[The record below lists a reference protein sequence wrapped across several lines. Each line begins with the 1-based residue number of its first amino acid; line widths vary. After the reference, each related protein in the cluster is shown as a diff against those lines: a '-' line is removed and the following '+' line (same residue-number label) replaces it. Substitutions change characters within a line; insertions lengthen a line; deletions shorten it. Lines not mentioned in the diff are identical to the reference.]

1 MKQWT
6 FLRLLLI
13 MLFCGACTRNPL
25 GEDIRQPILNL
36 SFTLTQNCTNTFNQ
50 DVPYSCQLQTSD
62 VVAAVQFQLDTLL
75 TTCSWASL
83 DTSTGLVT
91 GGPGDNQVGACQIV
105 VSAFNEF
112 RTSPAYV
119 YYVNV
124 VNVQPTLS
132 IANPAP
138 VFEDSAPTVIRTDAD
153 VQASEEGLGLYTI
166 DNLNTTL
173 PRCSDNA
180 AVLSIDANTGA
191 VTFGPVMNYTGTCN
205 IRVVFDDQNGVSSST
220 VVSEFPMT
228 VLDINDPPVL
238 SAIANQTT
246 NEDTPVA
253 VNFTIT
259 DPENGVTCAT
269 SVTAVS
275 SNAAL
280 IPVANIVFSGTAPN
294 CVATIT
300 PTLNNTGSSN
310 ITFTLTDTGV
320 PVLTDTQGFTV
331 SVVAVNDA
339 PDIASIGAQTT
350 NEDTPIVV
358 NFTIS
363 DVDSVMNC
371 STSMSATSSDGSIVP
386 VGNVV
391 FGGAAPNCTATITPL
406 ADQFGVLN
414 LTFTVTDSGMPVQ
427 SDASTF
433 ALTVAPVNDA
443 PVISA
448 IGSQSTNEDTPLAVN
463 FTISDV
469 DSTVDCAT
477 SLSATSTNAGLVPV
491 INIVFSGSAPNCTA
505 TISPNLNA
513 TGTSTIN
520 LTVTDSGMPVLTD
533 SSAFVLTVNAVNDA
547 PVMSAISAQVTNED
561 TPLSV
566 NFTVTDVDSTLNCT
580 SDISVSTTDA
590 ALVSVAS
597 VIFSGTAPNCTATIN
612 PLPDQ
617 NGLVDLTFT
626 VTDAG
631 MPVLTDAQTFT
642 LTVNPVNDDP
652 VMAAIGPQTTNEDA
666 LTSIN
671 FTITDIDSPV
681 SCAASVSAMSNNAG
695 LVPAASIVFSGVAPN
710 CTATFTPVADQNG
723 TVDLTFT
730 VSDAYIPLAG
740 THFRTFTLTVNAVND
755 APVISAMAAQSTNE
769 DVPVSVNFTITD
781 VDSTLNCAT
790 DLSATTNNAGL
801 VPAANVSFAGTAPNC
816 TATITPVLDQN
827 GTVDLTFTVSDAGM
841 PVETAATI
849 FTLTVAPVNDNPVVA
864 PIAAQSVSEDSFV
877 NVNFTITDVDS
888 TLDCTTSVTASTTDG
903 SLVPVGAVSFS
914 GTAPNCTATITPLA
928 DQNGI
933 VDLTFTATDNG
944 VPVGTGSQT
953 FTLTVNPVNDAPVMA
968 AIGPQTVEESD
979 SVVVNFTVS
988 DIDSVLT
995 CSALNLSATSSNPGL
1010 MPVAS
1015 IVFGG
1020 AVPNC
1025 TATFTPTP
1033 GLFGTSNISFTV
1045 NDNGAPNLQDTQGFV
1060 LTVTPFNDP
1069 PVISVIG
1076 AQSTNEDTQISIN
1089 FSISDVDN
1097 VVDCTTSMSASSNN
1111 AGLVTAGSVVFTGT
1125 APNCTATFTPVA
1137 DQNGTVDLTLTVTD
1151 SGSPVKNDTDTF
1163 TLTVNAVN
1171 DAPILGAIG
1180 NQSTVE
1186 DVAEVIN
1193 FTINDVDNA
1202 LNCATSLSVGT
1213 NNGALVPVANVIFS
1227 GTAPNCTAT
1236 ITPVLDQSG
1245 SVNLTFTVAD
1255 TGAPVQSDAET
1266 FTLTVT
1272 AVNDAPVLSA
1282 IGNQTT
1288 LEDNAEIINFTIT
1301 DVDSTLDC
1309 TASMAATTNNAGLV
1323 PVANVVFTGTAPNCT
1338 VTISPVLNQTGSVN
1352 LTFTVSD
1359 GGAPVQTDAE
1369 TFTLTVTAVN
1379 DAPVLSAIGNQ
1390 TTNEDNAEIIN
1401 FTITDVDDTLTCT
1414 TSIAATTNNAALVP
1428 AANVVFS
1435 GTAPNC
1441 TATITP
1447 LLDQNGS
1454 VDLTFTVFDTGT
1466 PVQSDA
1472 ETFTLTVNAVNDA
1485 PILSAIGNQSTSE
1498 DNVEVI
1504 NFTITDVD
1512 STLDCSTSMAA
1523 ATTNAGLV
1531 PIANVVFT
1539 GTAPNCTATVT
1550 PVLDQNGAVNLTFT
1564 VSDGGAPVQTD
1575 AETFT
1580 LTVTAVNDAP
1590 ILSAI
1595 GNQTTSEDNAEIIN
1609 FTITDVDSAL
1619 DCTTSMAAATTNA
1632 GLVPVTNVAFT
1643 GTAPNCT
1650 ATINPVLNQ
1659 SGTVDL
1665 TFTVSDSGTPVETDT
1680 ETFTLTVS
1688 AVNDAP
1694 VLSAIGNQSTNE
1706 DVAEVINFT
1715 ITDVDDTLDCTTS
1728 IAAGSTNAALVP
1740 AGNVV
1745 FTGTA
1750 PNCTATITPV
1760 LNQYGTVDLT
1770 FTVSDTGA
1778 PVQTDA
1784 ETFTLTVNSV
1794 NDAPV
1799 ITAIGNQSILED
1811 NVGTVNFTITDVDD
1825 VVSCT
1830 TSLSATSSN
1839 GSLLPVGNIVFSG
1852 TAPNCSADLTPAAD
1866 GFGASNIR
1874 VTVTD
1879 TGAPIQSAFQ
1889 DFTLTV
1895 VPVNDPPVL
1904 STIGNQTTNEDTDS
1918 VINFTIT
1925 DVDHTL
1931 TCAGSMSATSSNAAV
1946 VPVANIVFTG
1956 TAPNC
1961 TATISPVLNATGA
1974 TNIVFTLAD
1983 GAAAQD
1989 TEAFT
1994 LTVSAVNDPPVLSA
2008 IGNQSTPEDGVE
2020 IINFT
2025 INDVDSAL
2033 DCTTSMSVGSSNL
2046 TLVPLTGIVF
2056 AGTAPNCT
2064 ATVTPDPDQFGATNL
2079 TFTVS
2084 DGGAPVQTDFETF
2097 TLSVTAVNDAPII
2110 SSIANQ
2116 TVNEDSSTVVNFTIT
2131 DIDSPMA
2138 CTSTYLSANT
2148 SNSSIINAANIIY
2161 SGTAPNCTATI
2172 PPELNQ
2178 TGAVNITIRVTDSS
2192 SDFMDSTFS
2201 VTLTPVNDAPTISD
2215 ITNQTINEDT
2225 NLGPL
2230 AFTIGDVDSVILC
2243 SSANVTATSSNTA
2256 LIADAS
2262 LVIGGA
2268 FPNCTVSA
2276 SPELNMSGSTTITLT
2291 VIDNGTPNLQAQDTF
2306 TVTVNAVNDAPT
2318 ISAVADQT
2326 INEETSTGALN
2337 FTIGDVE
2344 TAGSLTCAGSV
2355 TASSNNTT
2363 VIPNANIVINGT
2375 APNCDVTV
2383 TPPANQFGGPV
2394 SITLTVT
2401 DTGSPLPAQSTAT
2414 SFNVTV
2420 NNVNDAPVISTV
2432 LDQVTNENIPVAVN
2446 FTINDIDS
2454 TLTCAGSM
2462 SAASTNTTVQPV
2474 AGIVFSGTAPNCT
2487 ATITPGLYQWGTS
2500 NLTLTVT
2507 DSGGLT
2513 HATTFLLT
2521 VNDVDQTPTISAI
2534 ADTTKNED
2542 NNAGSTGTSTAF
2554 NTNFTISDVD
2564 STLTCAGSMSGT
2576 SSNTALV
2583 PNANITF
2590 SGTAPNCVVSI
2601 LSTNNAYGTTTI
2613 TLTVTDGNTSA
2624 IEPFVVTY
2632 NPINDNP
2639 TITTIAD
2646 TSTYFNVPFVVNFTI
2661 ADVDSTLNCNLG
2673 PPPAGSLLR
2682 QSLNPAMVA
2691 TTSIV
2696 FGGTAP
2702 NCNATITP
2710 VLTNAN
2716 QSGTIIIRVRDA
2728 TSPNVNSTF
2737 NLSVLAN
2744 AAPTI
2749 SPISDA
2755 SFSVGVPTPINFTI
2769 SDANDSLSCTSH
2781 MSAVSSNTA
2790 VVPNGNIVFSG
2801 TAPNCTATVTATSTG
2816 STTIT
2821 YTVTDPWGGTASTGN
2836 NVNGLTAGS
2845 VAISQSLSTLTV
2857 TANATVGGSQAFTQV
2872 NETVTLTVRAR
2883 DVNNVSAGGGH
2894 WVVIQKDAGTSNGV
2908 LSAVT
2913 DNNDGTYSATFTG
2926 TTIGA
2931 ARTFKASINGYPITS
2946 TLPSVTVSSVGP
2958 NCLSYRNVG
2967 SSVSGV
2973 YYLDSDGDVGASG
2986 QFPAYCDMVTQG
2998 GGWTLVA
3005 IPRKGIAPFSE
3016 TSGLVS
3022 PSAAGPARNANIWSA
3037 SSQFGF
3043 TQLRVTDGVSAYST
3057 ANFNQTKS
3065 ISSLLAAYPV
3075 YSQNNVVAGGS
3086 ASNAYVTSSIGS
3098 TCFIIRGKS
3107 ASAGLWSDSAD
3118 FLFMGFHG
3126 GISCV
3131 TPLNYGND
3139 WDRMNVTQ
3147 QWLISGYDGLNSTE
3161 GPEESNSN
3169 VGQNFTGSDWT
3180 NLDYPTLIWLK

>member
-1 MKQWT
+1 
-6 FLRLLLI
+6 

-83 DTSTGLVT
+83 DTTTGLVT

-124 VNVQPTLS
+124 VNVQPTLT
-132 IANPAP
+132 IANPSP
-138 VFEDSAPTVIRTDAD
+138 VFEDTAPTVIRTDAD
-153 VQASEEGLGLYTI
+153 VQASEEGLGLYSL
-166 DNLNTTL
+166 DNANTTL

-191 VTFGPVMNYTGTCN
+191 VTFGPVLNYTGTCN

-246 NEDTPVA
+246 NEDTPIA

-269 SVTAVS
+269 SVSAVS

-280 IPVANIVFSGTAPN
+280 VPVANIVFSGTAPN
-294 CVATIT
+294 CVATIS

-320 PVLTDTQGFTV
+320 PVLTDTQGFTL

-339 PDIASIGAQTT
+339 PDIAAIGAQTT
-350 NEDTPIVV
+350 NEDTPLVV

-363 DVDSVMNC
+363 DVDSTLNC
-371 STSMSATSSDGSIVP
+371 NTSLSAASSDGAIVP
-386 VGNVV
+386 VGNIV
-391 FGGAAPNCTATITPL
+391 FGGVAPNCTATITPL
-406 ADQFGVLN
+406 PDQFGILN
-414 LTFTVTDSGMPVQ
+414 LTFTVADSGMPVQ
-427 SDASTF
+427 TDASAF
-433 ALTVAPVNDA
+433 ALTVSPVNDA

-448 IGSQSTNEDTPLAVN
+448 IGSQATNEDTPLAVN

-469 DSTVDCAT
+469 DSTVDCTT

-491 INIVFSGSAPNCTA
+491 ANIVFSGTAPNCTA
-505 TISPNLNA
+505 TVSPSLNA
-513 TGTSTIN
+513 TGTSTLN

-533 SSAFVLTVNAVNDA
+533 SSAFVMTVNAVNDA
-547 PVMSAISAQVTNED
+547 PVMSAIAAQATNED
-561 TPLSV
+561 TPLTV
-566 NFTVTDVDSTLNCT
+566 NFTVTDVDSTLDCT
-580 SDISVSTTDA
+580 ADVTAGTTDA
-590 ALVSVAS
+590 ALVSVPS
-597 VIFSGTAPNCTATIN
+597 VVFSGTAPNCTATIT

-652 VMAAIGPQTTNEDA
+652 VMAVIGPQSTNEDT
-666 LTSIN
+666 LTSVN
-671 FTITDIDSPV
+671 FTITDIDSPLT
-681 SCAASVSAMSNNAG
+681 CATSVTALSNNAG

-730 VSDAYIPLAG
+730 VSDGYIPTAG

-755 APVISAMAAQSTNE
+755 APVISAIAAQSTNE
-769 DVPVSVNFTITD
+769 DVPAS
-781 VDSTLNCAT
+781 
-790 DLSATTNNAGL
+790 
-801 VPAANVSFAGTAPNC
+801 
-816 TATITPVLDQN
+816 
-827 GTVDLTFTVSDAGM
+827 
-841 PVETAATI
+841 
-849 FTLTVAPVNDNPVVA
+849 
-864 PIAAQSVSEDSFV
+864 
-877 NVNFTITDVDS
+877 VNFTITDVDS
-888 TLDCTTSVTASTTDG
+888 TLDCTTDVAATTTNAGLVPAANVSFSGTAPNCTATISPVLDQYGNVDLTFTVSDSGMPVENDATTFTLTVNPINDSPVVAPIAAQTVSEDSFVNVNFTISDVDSILDCTSSVTASTTDG

-928 DQNGI
+928 DQNGS

-944 VPVGTGSQT
+944 VPIGTGAQT

-988 DIDSVLT
+988 DIDSILT
-995 CSALNLSATSSNPGL
+995 CSALNLSATSSNAGL

-1020 AVPNC
+1020 TIPNC

-1033 GLFGTSNISFTV
+1033 GLFGASNISFTV
-1045 NDNGAPNLQDTQGFV
+1045 NDNGAPNLQDSQNFV

-1069 PVISVIG
+1069 PVMSAIG
-1076 AQSTNEDTQISIN
+1076 PQSTNEDTQIAIN
-1089 FSISDVDN
+1089 FTISDVDN
-1097 VVDCTTSMSASSNN
+1097 VVDCATSMSATSNN
-1111 AGLVTAGSVVFTGT
+1111 AGLVPAASVVFTGA
-1125 APNCTATFTPVA
+1125 APNCTATFTPAA
-1137 DQNGTVDLTLTVTD
+1137 DQNGTVDLTFIVTD
-1151 SGSPVKNDTDTF
+1151 TGSPVKNDSETF

-1171 DAPILGAIG
+1171 DAPVLGAIG
-1180 NQSTVE
+1180 NQSTNE
-1186 DVAEVIN
+1186 DTAEVIN
-1193 FTINDVDNA
+1193 FTINDVDNT
-1202 LNCATSLSVGT
+1202 LNCATSITVGT
-1213 NNGALVPVANVIFS
+1213 TNAGLVPAGNVVFT

-1236 ITPVLDQSG
+1236 ITPVLDQNG
-1245 SVNLTFTVAD
+1245 SVNLTFTLAD
-1255 TGAPVQSDAET
+1255 TGTPVQTDAET

-1272 AVNDAPVLSA
+1272 AVNDAPVLSL

-1288 LEDNAEIINFTIT
+1288 NEDTAEIINYTIT

-1309 TASMAATTNNAGLV
+1309 TTSMAASTTNVSLV
-1323 PVANVVFTGTAPNCT
+1323 PAANVTFTGTAPNCT
-1338 VTISPVLNQTGSVN
+1338 ATINPVLDQNGSVD

-1359 GGAPVQTDAE
+1359 GGAPVQSDAE

-1401 FTITDVDDTLTCT
+1401 FTITDVDDTLDCT
-1414 TSIAATTNNAALVP
+1414 TSIAASTNNASLVP
-1428 AANVVFS
+1428 TANVVFT

-1441 TATITP
+1441 TATVNP
-1447 LLDQNGS
+1447 VFNQNGT
-1454 VDLTFTVFDTGT
+1454 VDLTFTVSDTGA
-1466 PVQSDA
+1466 PVQTDA
-1472 ETFTLTVNAVNDA
+1472 ETFTLTVNAVND
-1485 PILSAIGNQSTSE
+1485 PPVLSAIGNQTTLE
-1498 DNVEVI
+1498 DNAEVI

-1512 STLDCSTSMAA
+1512 STLDC
-1523 ATTNAGLV
+1523 TT
-1531 PIANVVFT
+1531 
-1539 GTAPNCTATVT
+1539 
-1550 PVLDQNGAVNLTFT
+1550 
-1564 VSDGGAPVQTD
+1564 
-1575 AETFT
+1575 
-1580 LTVTAVNDAP
+1580 
-1590 ILSAI
+1590 AI
-1595 GNQTTSEDNAEIIN
+1595 
-1609 FTITDVDSAL
+1609 
-1619 DCTTSMAAATTNA
+1619 AAATTNA
-1632 GLVPVTNVAFT
+1632 GLVPVANVAFT

-1659 SGTVDL
+1659 NGTVDL
-1665 TFTVSDSGTPVETDT
+1665 TFTVSDGGVPVQSDA
-1680 ETFTLTVS
+1680 ETFTLTVTAVNDAPVLS
-1688 AVNDAP
+1688 AIGNQTTNEDNAEIINFTITDVDSTLDCTTSVAAGTTNAALVPVGNVVFTGTAPNCTATVNPVLNQNGTVDLTFTVSDGGAPVETDAETFTLTVNAVNDAP

-1706 DVAEVINFT
+1706 DAAEVINFT
-1715 ITDVDDTLDCTTS
+1715 VTDVDDTLSCTTS
-1728 IAAGSTNAALVP
+1728 IAAGSNNAGLAPV
-1740 AGNVV
+1740 ANVV

-1760 LNQYGTVDLT
+1760 LNQHGTVDLT

-1799 ITAIGNQSILED
+1799 ISAIGNQSIPED
-1811 NVGTVNFTITDVDD
+1811 SVNTVNFTITDVDD
-1825 VVSCT
+1825 IVSCT
-1830 TSLSATSSN
+1830 TSLSGTSSN
-1839 GSLLPVGNIVFSG
+1839 GVLLPAGNIIFSG
-1852 TAPNCSADLTPAAD
+1852 TAPNCSADLTPVAD
-1866 GFGASNIR
+1866 GFGASNVRI
-1874 VTVTD
+1874 TVTD
-1879 TGAPIQSAFQ
+1879 TGTPAQSAFQ

-1904 STIGNQTTNEDTDS
+1904 SAIGNQTTNEDTDN

-1931 TCAGSMSATSSNAAV
+1931 TCAGAMSATSSNAAV

-1956 TAPNC
+1956 VAPNC
-1961 TATISPVLNATGA
+1961 TATISPVLNASGSS
-1974 TNIVFTLAD
+1974 NIIFTVTD
-1983 GAAAQD
+1983 GAAAID
-1989 TEAFT
+1989 TESFS
-1994 LTVSAVNDPPVLSA
+1994 LTVNAVNDPPVLSA
-2008 IGNQSTPEDGVE
+2008 IGNQATAEDTIE
-2020 IINFT
+2020 TINFT
-2025 INDVDSAL
+2025 ITDVDSTL
-2033 DCTTSMSVGSSNL
+2033 DCTTSIGAATSNAAL
-2046 TLVPLTGIVF
+2046 IPLAGIAF
-2056 AGTAPNCT
+2056 TGTAPNCSATITPT
-2064 ATVTPDPDQFGATNL
+2064 ADQFGAANL

-2097 TLSVTAVNDAPII
+2097 TLTVTAVNDAPVI
-2110 SSIANQ
+2110 SSIANE
-2116 TVNEDSSTVVNFTIT
+2116 TVNEDNSAVVNFTIT
-2131 DIDSPMA
+2131 DVDSPMA
-2138 CTSTYLSANT
+2138 CTATYLSANT
-2148 SNSSIINAANIIY
+2148 SDSSIINAANIIY
-2161 SGTAPNCTATI
+2161 SGTAPNCAATI

-2178 TGAVNITIRVTDSS
+2178 TGAVNVTIRVTDSNG
-2192 SDFMDSTFS
+2192 DFMDSTFS
-2201 VTLTPVNDAPTISD
+2201 VTLTPVNDPPTITD
-2215 ITNQTINEDT
+2215 VTNQTINEDS
-2225 NLGPL
+2225 NVGPL
-2230 AFTIGDVDSVILC
+2230 AFTIGDVDSVLLC
-2243 SSANVTATSSNTA
+2243 TSSNVTATSSNTA
-2256 LIADAS
+2256 LIADSS

-2276 SPELNMSGSTTITLT
+2276 MPELNMSGSTTITLT
-2291 VIDNGTPNLQAQDTF
+2291 VIDNGTPNLQSQDTF

-2318 ISAVADQT
+2318 ISALADQT
-2326 INEETSTGALN
+2326 INEEASTGPLT

-2344 TAGSLTCAGSV
+2344 TSGSLTCAGSV

-2363 VIPNANIVINGT
+2363 VIPNANIVIAGT

-2394 SITLTVT
+2394 TITLTVT
-2401 DTGSPLPAQSTAT
+2401 DTGLPLPAQSTPT
-2414 SFNVTV
+2414 TFNVTV

-2432 LDQVTNENIPVAVN
+2432 LDQVTDENLAIAVN

-2534 ADTTKNED
+2534 ADTTRNED

-2564 STLTCAGSMSGT
+2564 STLTCAGSLSGT

-2583 PNANITF
+2583 PDANITF

-2601 LSTNNAYGTTTI
+2601 LSNNNATGTTTI
-2613 TLTVTDGNTSA
+2613 TLTVTDGNSSSM
-2624 IEPFVVTY
+2624 EPFVVTY
-2632 NPINDNP
+2632 TPINDNP

-2646 TSTYFNVPFVVNFTI
+2646 TSTYFNVPIIVSFTI
-2661 ADVDSTLNCNLG
+2661 ADVDSVLNCNLG

-2691 TTSIV
+2691 NTGIV

-2702 NCNATITP
+2702 NCTATITP

-2744 AAPTI
+2744 AAPVI
-2749 SPISDA
+2749 SPIADA
-2755 SFSVGVPTPINFTI
+2755 SFSVGAPTPINFTI

-2781 MSAVSSNTA
+2781 MSAVSSNPA

-2816 STTIT
+2816 STSIT

-2845 VAISQSLSTLTV
+2845 VAISPSLSTLTV
-2857 TANATVGGSQAFTQV
+2857 TANASVNSSQAFTQV

-2913 DNNDGTYSATFTG
+2913 DNNDGTYTATFTG

-2931 ARTFKASINGYPITS
+2931 ARTFRASINGYPLTS
-2946 TLPSVTVSSVGP
+2946 ALPSVTVSSAGP

-2967 SSVSGV
+2967 SNVSGI

-2998 GGWTLVA
+2998 GGWTLAA
-3005 IPRKGIAPFSE
+3005 IPRKGIAPFNE

-3022 PSAAGPARNANIWSA
+3022 PSVVGPARNANVWSA
-3037 SSQFGF
+3037 ASQFAF

-3065 ISSLLAAYPV
+3065 ISSLLASYPV
-3075 YSQNNVVAGGS
+3075 YSQNNVAAGGS
-3086 ASNAYVTSSIGS
+3086 AANASVTSSIGS

-3107 ASAGLWSDSAD
+3107 ASAGLWDDSAD

-3147 QWLISGYDGLNSTE
+3147 QWLISGYDGLNSGE